1 MVEELVE
8 FRLSDMKKRM
18 QDEKEE
24 LEMRLKY
31 GEEKQRKE
39 KKEQEAMI
47 KAMEKRL
54 EAKDEEIETRLEAKN
69 KEMEKRLEAK
79 EREMETRLK
88 NLEDRM
94 NQERDEPEK
103 NQRESETSSKLRTE
117 VEEVEMT
124 KPSVRDLPIVIISAW
139 QPETIKSPQTVTF
152 ASFLANYNNGERP
165 GD

>member
-18 QDEKEE
+18 QEEKEE

-69 KEMEKRLEAK
+69 KEMVKRLGAK
-79 EREMETRLK
+79 DKEMETRLK

-94 NQERDEPEK
+94 NQEKDEPGK
-103 NQRESETSSKLRTE
+103 NQREWEASSKLRTE